1 MNLMIV
7 TMIQILDEEQGMK
20 EEGELMIQILVK
32 GQGVRGEGEMMK
44 EEVWEGDREE
54 G

>member
-20 EEGELMIQILVK
+20 EE
-32 GQGVRGEGEMMK
+32 
-44 EEVWEGDREE
+44 VWEGDREE